1 MATFVSRIRYQLL
14 RLATVQ
20 LPRELSIVAP
30 VSMPREKEPQRVL
43 PSSLGD
49 DTRGGLQRMNRR
61 GLWAAGVVLLLVGL
75 VGVLA
80 IGTGYAKDETE
91 AAKCSEATLDG
102 TYLFAQNGVEI
113 KGDEQRPFALAG
125 YEVFDGQGKL
135 KALFTLNINTKKVI
149 GNETISGTY
158 SVEADCTST
167 ATYADGT
174 RSDQFIAPDGS
185 ELTFVGTQPKRLVTA
200 SFEPRGSAK
209 RVGE

>member
-1 MATFVSRIRYQLL
+1 
-14 RLATVQ
+14 
-20 LPRELSIVAP
+20 
-30 VSMPREKEPQRVL
+30 
-43 PSSLGD
+43 
-49 DTRGGLQRMNRR
+49 MNRR

-91 AAKCSEATLDG
+91 AAKCSEATLDR
-102 TYLFAQNGVEI
+102 TYLFAHNGVEI

-125 YEVFDGQGKL
+125 YEVFDGQGKVKQVL
-135 KALFTLNINTKKVI
+135 TLNINGKKVI
-149 GNETISGTY
+149 RNDRISGTY
-158 SVEADCTST
+158 SVEADCTGT

-174 RSDQFIAPDGS
+174 REDQFIAPDGS